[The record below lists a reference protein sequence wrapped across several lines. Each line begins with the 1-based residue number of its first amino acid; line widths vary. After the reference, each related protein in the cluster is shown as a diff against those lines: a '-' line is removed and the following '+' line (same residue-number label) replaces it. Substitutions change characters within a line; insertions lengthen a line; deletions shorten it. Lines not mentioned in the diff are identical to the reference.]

1 MKVLFIGLGS
11 IGQRHLRNLRSIKGS
26 SFDIMAFRSKNQS
39 LVLDEKQN
47 ACKNTSIKQQFNIH
61 EFYDLSQALAEKPN
75 IAFITNPSGNHIS
88 AALQAAKAGCHLFIE
103 KPLSADTKRIDELI
117 DIVARK
123 KLKAMVAYQ
132 FRFHPGL
139 KQALKWIKRKTIGRL
154 ISATLTQ
161 GDYLPNWHPYEDYR
175 DSYASRK
182 ELGGGVLLTQIHEFD
197 NALCL
202 FGIPKRIFCM
212 GAKLSQL
219 EINVEDT
226 ASVLME
232 CEYEGKIL
240 PVTILTDFIQ
250 NPPVRN
256 YSIIG
261 EDGRIFLD
269 LISSNISLTM
279 RESEVTEFFEYKD
292 FNRNQLF
299 IDELKYFLEIVS
311 GNIEPI
317 VSIETGLVSLKMAL
331 AAHKSLKTG
340 ESVGLK

>member
-1 MKVLFIGLGS
+1 M
-11 IGQRHLRNLRSIKGS
+11 
-26 SFDIMAFRSKNQS
+26 
-39 LVLDEKQN
+39 
-47 ACKNTSIKQQFNIH
+47 
-61 EFYDLSQALAEKPN
+61 
-75 IAFITNPSGNHIS
+75 
-88 AALQAAKAGCHLFIE
+88 
-103 KPLSADTKRIDELI
+103 
-117 DIVARK
+117 
-123 KLKAMVAYQ
+123 
-132 FRFHPGL
+132 
-139 KQALKWIKRKTIGRL
+139 
-154 ISATLTQ
+154 Q
-161 GDYLPNWHPYEDYR
+161 GDYLPKWHPYEDYR

-197 NALCL
+197 NALYL
-202 FGIPKRIFCM
+202 FGIPHRIFTI
-212 GAKLSQL
+212 GGKLSQL
-219 EINVEDT
+219 EINIEDT

-232 CEYEGKIL
+232 CEYEGKML

-250 NPPVRN
+250 YPPVRN

-269 LISSNISLTM
+269 LIISSNISLTM

-317 VSIETGLVSLKMAL
+317 VNIETGLVSLKMAL

-340 ESVGLK
+340 ESVRLK